1 MANIVAIQELVNGPR
16 HLVLKLDVEGDG
28 SGEFTDSTLVDVST
42 YDCTEVRLDGIK
54 GHVDGFD
61 INLEWDGTTKSPLF
75 MIPNAIHSYIDL
87 NWAKTSGLINPKVA
101 NYTGDVVMSSTGL
114 ESGEQASLE
123 FHFIKKHYEAPR

>member
-16 HLVLKLDVEGDG
+16 HLVIKLDVEGDG
-28 SGEFTDSTLVDVST
+28 NSEFSEMLVEIGN

-61 INLEWDGTTKSPLF
+61 INLTWGGTTEAPLF
-75 MIPNAIHSYIDL
+75 KISDALHSYIDL
-87 NWAKTSGLINPKVA
+87 DWSKTGGLINPKVA
-101 NYTGDVVMSSTGL
+101 NYTGDVNMTSTGL
-114 ESGEQASLE
+114 EQGEIASLE